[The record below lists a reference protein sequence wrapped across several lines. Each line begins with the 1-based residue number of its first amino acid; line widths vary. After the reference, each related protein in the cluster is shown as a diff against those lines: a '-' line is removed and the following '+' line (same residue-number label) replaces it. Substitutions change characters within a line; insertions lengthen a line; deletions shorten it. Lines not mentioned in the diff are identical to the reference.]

1 MGSINE
7 DGSWSA
13 LKLGMEHTSEN
24 LAEVERLYSEHP
36 ASEQDTVIRMDRLL
50 GQLMPLRAFG
60 DFRFKWTRKVFHLLD
75 INIIYIELQNIFRH
89 FLLSF
94 PLWSIKLMFDDS
106 NNWFHHAYFH
116 DNSLFHLTFTIF
128 FCLIS
133 LCSLRFF
140 YRSDEI
146 DCFCLILI

>member
-1 MGSINE
+1 VGSINE

-94 PLWSIKLMFDDS
+94 PL
-106 NNWFHHAYFH
+106 
-116 DNSLFHLTFTIF
+116 
-128 FCLIS
+128 
-133 LCSLRFF
+133 
-140 YRSDEI
+140 
-146 DCFCLILI
+146 